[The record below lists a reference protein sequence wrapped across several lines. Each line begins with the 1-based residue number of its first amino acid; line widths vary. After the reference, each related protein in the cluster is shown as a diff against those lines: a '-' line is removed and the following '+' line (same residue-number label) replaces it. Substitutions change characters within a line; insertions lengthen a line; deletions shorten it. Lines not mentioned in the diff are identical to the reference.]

1 MLSQL
6 PALHSDAQKG
16 PPLVSTGSDLKAQP
30 DPVKIPAALSYG
42 NPRKDQEQRS
52 WLNELASSSMLSILV
67 TEAIFQAEISTLKF
81 LAPVNWHREAK
92 NRIMVGKMG
101 TKERQHAR
109 EA

>member
-42 NPRKDQEQRS
+42 NP
-52 WLNELASSSMLSILV
+52 LS
-67 TEAIFQAEISTLKF
+67 
-81 LAPVNWHREAK
+81 
-92 NRIMVGKMG
+92 
-101 TKERQHAR
+101 AR
-109 EA
+109 DRDPD